1 MYIVHCTNIGFESF
15 ELHIGEKTSAGIYSI
30 YIYIYIFIYIYII
43 QYVSHGGPYTAYSC
57 LVYIYTQNPRGY
69 MRS

>member
-43 QYVSHGGPYTAYSC
+43 QYVSHGGPYTVYSC
-57 LVYIYTQNPRGY
+57 LVYIHTQNPRGY